1 VCSTLLQLATVP
13 APEGMFA
20 GTLLAVLVTQTLGQK
35 AYVDAT
41 PHPPTDPAPRS
52 GSIDIMDLSVDVSD
66 QESTYADGEG
76 LTHCALSV

>member
-1 VCSTLLQLATVP
+1 
-13 APEGMFA
+13 MFA

-52 GSIDIMDLSVDVSD
+52 GSIDIMDLSVDVDEVSAIESIANRD

-76 LTHCALSV
+76 LAHCALSV